1 MSSDEEMLSWTKGQY
16 TKVAAPEGRAVSS
29 PPNPPRVHQ
38 PSGSYPGSVT
48 LIPSN
53 SQQVEKCFRPAKN
66 PRSHTA
72 FPVIQNLLTPQ
83 V

>member
-38 PSGSYPGSVT
+38 PRQFSWLGDSDSK
-48 LIPSN
+48 
-53 SQQVEKCFRPAKN
+53 QQPAGGEM
-66 PRSHTA
+66 
-72 FPVIQNLLTPQ
+72 F
-83 V
+83 